1 MPRDGWQSVALP
13 DALYTKLEAKAKRE
27 KRSVSNMAQVIIEEA
42 VKDG

>member
-13 DALYTKLEAKAKRE
+13 DALYSKLEKRAEKE

-42 VKDG
+42 LKE